1 MIHRSQM
8 MMAAAAWLTLVGAG
22 WAGRPLAVDDADPVD
37 PGLLE
42 TEWGGAYEEDG
53 GDQAAEAAVGLT
65 YGALPGWEFGLGF
78 GVVRAKAEGESE
90 SGVADTVLA
99 AKWRYAGADSAF
111 RQALVPAVKIPTAD
125 EDKGLGSGETDY
137 DLTWICSLSICETFG
152 LHLNAGHAWI
162 GDPAGE
168 SLGDIVHGGVAA
180 DWQSGESVQ
189 WVAEVNAEDEQASG
203 ADTLVAFTAGLRW
216 MPRENLVVDVGAGA
230 PIEGEGPDFAV
241 TAGLTYTF
249 GATGN

>member
-1 MIHRSQM
+1 
-8 MMAAAAWLTLVGAG
+8 MMAGMVCLGLAG
-22 WAGRPLAVDDADPVD
+22 SAWAGRPLAVDDADPVD

-42 TEWGGAYEEDG
+42 TEWGAAYEEDG
-53 GDQAAEAAVGLT
+53 DDKGAEAAIGLT
-65 YGALPGWEFGLGF
+65 YGVLAGWELGVGF
-78 GVVRAKAEGESE
+78 GGVRAEADGESE
-90 SGVADTVLA
+90 SGVADTVFA
-99 AKWRYAGADSAF
+99 AKWRFAGADSAF
-111 RQALVPAVKIPTAD
+111 RQALVPAVKVPTAD

-137 DLTWICSLSICETFG
+137 DLTWIGSLAAGESIG
-152 LHLNAGHAWI
+152 LHVNIGYAWI